1 MAVNT
6 RLAYKTACR
15 KYQEFRRDYSL
26 PLLWPSPVAHL
37 VLFISYC
44 FEAGLAA
51 STIRLYTSGICFV
64 HKIHGWSDP
73 SEGFIIQKLL
83 EGYRR
88 TRQRKDGRVPITISI
103 LTKICQHLP
112 FVTYSRYKTLLF
124 RAVYS
129 LAYFGLFRVS
139 ELVVTR
145 PTEIDLNHALRIKD
159 VHFEKSTEAIVIR
172 IRSSKTSQRGPSVS
186 IRIPNSVS
194 DGISCVQ
201 FMRDYV
207 HVRPHQGNFFFCH
220 ANGEPLTRSQF
231 SGVLSKVLKHAGFLS
246 DAYRSHS
253 FRIGRAS
260 ELAVNGVSDDT
271 IKQMGRW
278 TSNAYMS
285 YLRL

>member
-112 FVTYSRYKTLLF
+112 FVTYSRYETLLF

-201 FMRDYV
+201 FMYMSDHTKETSFSVMLMENHLPGPNFLEFSLKFLNTLASFLMPTV
-207 HVRPHQGNFFFCH
+207 HTV
-220 ANGEPLTRSQF
+220 
-231 SGVLSKVLKHAGFLS
+231 
-246 DAYRSHS
+246 
-253 FRIGRAS
+253 S
-260 ELAVNGVSDDT
+260 ELAGLVS
-271 IKQMGRW
+271 
-278 TSNAYMS
+278 
-285 YLRL
+285 